1 MSFCRRFPVPERRSS
16 LPGVRPAVTAFTK
29 ASKGFKKRTRAFA
42 FSARPKGALV
52 AFLPAVLA
60 DETLHRPHEVAD
72 FVESGAHE
80 SNEPLDV
87 HGRNLIGDVAF
98 ELFPQNL
105 FGRSMTH
112 GRNRPKRT
120 KRVGRKPPHDGCHV
134 GLGERAVRRPPRSCG
149 LSHGSRSTRSW
160 HLAASRRSRDPRT
173 QGTGPRARSA
183 LRSRAPRPRASP
195 FRRLS

>member
-16 LPGVRPAVTAFTK
+16 LPRLQK

-120 KRVGRKPPHDGCHV
+120 KRVGRKPPHDGGGRLDADLLARKGAHQPFEEVAEHAQLAPCCI
-134 GLGERAVRRPPRSCG
+134 PPF
-149 LSHGSRSTRSW
+149 
-160 HLAASRRSRDPRT
+160 A
-173 QGTGPRARSA
+173 
-183 LRSRAPRPRASP
+183 
-195 FRRLS
+195 